1 MPNFEFAELRDARAK
16 YGEAQKRLATVF
28 QEAGPE
34 MDFSKVK
41 CISGDTAAK
50 VAEVQKMDK
59 ELPDLK
65 KKVDDLMAVARIAE
79 QHKNVEEPPVDNG
92 REHKGGSAK
101 PFNLGEAV
109 FKAAIKDT
117 NYQVGQ
123 GVGRVGHLDIDVKTL
138 FARDG
143 QLSGGGGAGW
153 DPEDLR
159 TGHLQLTALRPAQ
172 HVVNYIPHTTT
183 SMSTVLYME
192 ETTFTSDQTGNL
204 AAEVFEGSTYGEAQ
218 LALTERSSEVRK
230 IAIWLPFTDEQ
241 VEDEP
246 RAMGYINNR
255 LMYMLQARLDSQ
267 ILTGNGTAPNLKGT
281 ENVSGINT
289 QALGTDSIPDAIY
302 KGMRQIRDTGFAEP
316 SVVFIRPAKWET
328 VRLLKTAD
336 GQYIWGHPAIPG
348 PETIWGVPVVQTVVP
363 TSTKAIIGD
372 YTNHAELAVRR
383 GVDVQMTNSHSTH
396 FVEGKQAIRA
406 DLRCALIHYR
416 ATAFTAVTGL

>member
-16 YGEAQKRLATVF
+16 YGEAQKRLAAVF

-41 CISGDTAAK
+41 TLSGDTAAK
-50 VAEVQKMDK
+50 LAEVQKMDK

-79 QHKNVEEPPVDNG
+79 QHQSENVQKGSDEEPRRDT
-92 REHKGGSAK
+92 K
-101 PFNLGEAV
+101 FDLGAAV
-109 FKAAIKDT
+109 FKAAIKDAG
-117 NYQVGQ
+117 YQVGQ
-123 GVGRVGHLDIDVKTL
+123 GIGKMGRVDVELKTL
-138 FARDG
+138 FAR
-143 QLSGGGGAGW
+143 SAGW
-153 DPEDLR
+153 DPEDTR
-159 TGHLQLTALRPAQ
+159 TGHLQLSAQRPAP
-172 HVVNYIPHTTT
+172 HVVNYFPQTTT
-183 SMSTVLYME
+183 SQSTVLYME
-192 ETTFTSDQTGNL
+192 ETTFTN
-204 AAEVFEGSTYGEAQ
+204 AAVETAEGQSPTDGSAAQGTYQEAA
-218 LALTERSSEVRK
+218 LALTEKSSEVRK
-230 IAIWLPFTDEQ
+230 VAVWLPFTDEQ

-255 LMYMLQARLDSQ
+255 LMYMLQARLDLQ
-267 ILTGNGTAPNLKGT
+267 LLTGNGSAPNLLGT
-281 ENVSGINT
+281 ENVGSINT
-289 QALGTDSIPDAIY
+289 QALGSDSIPDAIY

-328 VRLLKTAD
+328 VRLLKTSD

-363 TSTKAIIGD
+363 TATKAIIGD

-383 GVDVQMTNSHSTH
+383 GIDVQMTNSHSTH

-416 ATAFTAVTGL
+416 PTAFTAVTGL